1 MAGSDDG
8 TDLPTVSG
16 PSAGDARG
24 PEQTPP
30 QIEGYEILGPLGEG
44 GMGIVWRAVQLS
56 TRRPVALKLL
66 RAGGF
71 ASLKARLRFE
81 REVELAARLEHPHIA
96 RVYESGL
103 HQGVYYYAME
113 LVEGVHLD
121 QYVADHALTQRQ
133 VLALMR
139 TVCEAVQH
147 AHQRGVIHR
156 DLKPSNILVTTD
168 GQPHILD
175 FGLAKTL
182 LEDEAQLAVSMEGEV
197 AGTPA
202 YMSPEQ
208 AAARLNQI
216 DTRTDV
222 YSLGVIL
229 YRLLTSEFPHDLSG
243 SRLQVLR
250 RIAEEEV
257 RRPRQITKAVDKEL
271 EALLL
276 KALAHDP
283 EGRYP
288 TAHAL
293 AEDLRRY
300 AAYEPIEARP
310 IGSLGRMRRW
320 CKRKPLIAGLVAA
333 VVVALLAGTG
343 VSTYFGIVAQRHAV
357 EAQNNAASE
366 AEARKEAQANADR
379 ETEARKKETAQRLE
393 AERQTR
399 LANAQRLAAQAGN
412 ALNEYP
418 QRSLRLA
425 TEAIDTTLRHGEP
438 RVPEAEQ
445 ALRDALARVGGR
457 PLQGHENWILCVAI
471 SPDGRWLVT
480 GSQDNTARLWDLTAK
495 DPAAAP
501 IILRGHEGWIRCLA
515 ISPDGRWLVTGGDD
529 RAIRLWDLMAK
540 DPAATP
546 IILRGHEEPI
556 GCVAISPDGR
566 WLVTGSLDNTARLWH
581 LRLSDLMD
589 LARYTLGR
597 ESADERISG
606 AEASRH

>member
-1 MAGSDDG
+1 MNQPRQCRQCGRELASDAPAGLCPACLMKAGLGAPTNAGDG
-8 TDLPTVSG
+8 TDLPTVYDRR
-16 PSAGDARG
+16 AGDARG
-24 PEQTPP
+24 PQRTPP

-66 RAGGF
+66 LAGGF
-71 ASLKARLRFE
+71 ASPKARLRFE

-113 LVEGVHLD
+113 LVEGVPLD
-121 QYVADHALTQRQ
+121 QYVAEHGLSQRQ

-156 DLKPSNILVTTD
+156 DLKPSNILVTAD
-168 GQPHILD
+168 GQPHVLD
-175 FGLAKTL
+175 FGLAKTII
-182 LEDEAQLAVSMEGEV
+182 EDEAQLAVSMEGEA

-229 YRLLTSEFPHDLSG
+229 YRLLTSEFPHDLTG
-243 SRLQVLR
+243 TRLEVLR

-310 IGSLGRMRRW
+310 MGSFGRVRRW
-320 CKRKPLIAGLVAA
+320 CRRKPVVAGLAAA
-333 VVVALLAGTG
+333 VVVALVAGTG
-343 VSTYFGIVAQRHAV
+343 ISTYFGVVAQRR
-357 EAQNNAASE
+357 AA
-366 AEARKEAQANADR
+366 EAQANADR
-379 ETEARKKETAQRLE
+379 ETVQRLE

-399 LANAQRLAAQAGN
+399 LANAQRLAAQSSN
-412 ALNEYP
+412 ALDRHSE
-418 QRSLRLA
+418 RSLRLA
-425 TEAIDTTLRHGEP
+425 VEALEITLRHGEP
-438 RVPEAEQ
+438 RIPEAEQ

-471 SPDGRWLVT
+471 SPDSRCLVT
-480 GSQDNTARLWDLTAK
+480 GSFDSTARLWDLTAK

-501 IILRGHEGWIRCLA
+501 IILRGHERGIVCMA
-515 ISPDGRWLVTGGDD
+515 ISPDGRWVVTSSHD
-529 RAIRLWDLMAK
+529 K
-540 DPAATP
+540 
-546 IILRGHEEPI
+546 
-556 GCVAISPDGR
+556 
-566 WLVTGSLDNTARLWH
+566 TARLWH
-581 LRLSDLMD
+581 LRLNELMD
-589 LARYTLGR
+589 LARRTLGR
-597 ESADERISG
+597 
-606 AEASRH
+606 